1 MNGVTKT
8 IEDVWFA
15 RDVMNTQQTASYTLD
30 ARTLFLPT
38 LKGFGGLQDLHV
50 ANDNM
55 PENGLSCLPEP
66 RKTAA

>member
-15 RDVMNTQQTASYTLD
+15 RDVMNTVQASL
-30 ARTLFLPT
+30 A
-38 LKGFGGLQDLHV
+38 